1 MSDDLS
7 AEHLAQVVIRG
18 LAAGQ
23 AVEIDGLGVF
33 YPDPGRG
40 FRFEP
45 STLAQVF
52 VAYAREDLAVAE
64 RLHGDLAMAGFSPW
78 MDGARL
84 LPGQNWPRAIE
95 SAIESSGFFIAC
107 FSENSVNKHGGFQV
121 ELGYAL
127 DCARRVPLDE
137 IFIVPVPSGRL
148 PRAALNP
155 TGTALYRPV
164 SRLAAGNPS
173 GDGHVASRGGPAP
186 KVARRRA
193 PQGESNYDFLRTAV
207 TSGPSAGWRWRWWRT
222 HWRVRSYC

>member
-95 SAIESSGFFIAC
+95 MAIQNADFFVAC
-107 FSENSVNKHGGFQV
+107 FSQRAVVKRGGFQA
-121 ELGYAL
+121 EIRYAL
-127 DCARRVPLDE
+127 DCAHSLPLDDIYIVPLRLDACH
-137 IFIVPVPSGRL
+137 VPRSVAREYHYIDLFPDWQ
-148 PRAALNP
+148 AALRRL
-155 TGTALYRPV
+155 TGMIRAET
-164 SRLAAGNPS
+164 
-173 GDGHVASRGGPAP
+173 
-186 KVARRRA
+186 RRRDA
-193 PQGESNYDFLRTAV
+193 RFR
-207 TSGPSAGWRWRWWRT
+207 PSAA
-222 HWRVRSYC
+222 